1 MKRVITNVT
10 SSLEKVEKVPVESLD
25 NKIKL
30 FCSTGF
36 FGRFAVEF
44 CLDKVMTVSI
54 CSIALR
60 SWGIGYWLLFSG
72 TRE

>member
-1 MKRVITNVT
+1 MKRVITNVA

-36 FGRFAVEF
+36 FGRFAVRV
-44 CLDKVMTVSI
+44 L
-54 CSIALR
+54 
-60 SWGIGYWLLFSG
+60 SG
-72 TRE
+72 